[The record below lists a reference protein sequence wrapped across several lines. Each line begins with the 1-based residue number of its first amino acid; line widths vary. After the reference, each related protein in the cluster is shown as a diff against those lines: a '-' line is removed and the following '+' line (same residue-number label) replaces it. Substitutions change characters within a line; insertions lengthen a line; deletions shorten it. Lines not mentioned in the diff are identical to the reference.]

1 LARASASALAS
12 SAPPQ
17 ALACS
22 TGTLSMPLS
31 SCASMR
37 ASAMRY
43 WRNTKLPA
51 RSDTFALSARR
62 PERSTG
68 VSAGAAT
75 ACLLYANDTRT
86 ALAYYREALGS
97 NPRNVYPLNLL
108 RRGRRVFP
116 HNEIYRNAL
125 KALLGGEHF
134 RDLMWNA
141 PEIRVQFARIPHW
154 LGPRSA
160 ALLGIVGYNVEKYLR
175 RSLHPGFG
183 RAVGFRSEI
192 VRVQD
197 CRSDDELVSLIIAS
211 SCTPPF
217 TPIEYRD
224 GRPTMDGGLIDNVPV
239 DAVDPDGGP
248 TLVLTT
254 RRYPEHAP
262 VFMREGRTYV
272 QPSRKVAASSW
283 DYTSPDAYEQTWRQ
297 GREDGEAFLRG
308 FPALRA
314 GFARLPEELA
324 DPA

>member
-1 LARASASALAS
+1 MFEQVVFAGGGHRCWWQAGFWEVV
-12 SAPPQ
+12 AP
-17 ALACS
+17 AIEL
-22 TGTLSMPLS
+22 
-31 SCASMR
+31 
-37 ASAMRY
+37 
-43 WRNTKLPA
+43 
-51 RSDTFALSARR
+51 R
-62 PERSTG
+62 PRVIAG

-75 ACLLYANDTRT
+75 ACLLFANDSGT
-86 ALAYYREALGS
+86 ALAYYREVLKGH
-97 NPRNVYPLNLL
+97 PRNAYPMNLF

-134 RDLMWNA
+134 RQLMWSA
-141 PEIRVQFARIPHW
+141 PEIRVQFSRIPRW

-160 ALLGIVGYNVEKYLR
+160 VALGIVGYNIEKYVR

-197 CRSDDELVSLIIAS
+197 CHSDDELVSLIIAS

-224 GRPTMDGGLIDNVPV
+224 GRPTMDGGLVDNVPV
-239 DAVDPDGGP
+239 DAVDADGGP

-262 VFMREGRTYV
+262 VFIRAGRVYV

-308 FPALRA
+308 FPSLRT
-314 GFARLPEELA
+314 GLGSLPETAAGLA
-324 DPA
+324 